1 MALTVQPFA
10 DNKAL
15 DSVRAAMD
23 INVTQ
28 PERIGSLAAGVGIAA
43 YGLSRRSLGGVLL
56 ALLGGALIKR
66 GVTGHCEMYAA
77 LGVNSRQLN
86 TETGVPGNKGIK
98 VVKSVTVARPA
109 QEVYR
114 FWRKL
119 ENLARF
125 MNHVKSVT
133 EIDERRSS
141 WVVKGPMGTELEWTA
156 QILTDREGEL
166 ISWESLPGAE
176 VQNAGSVRFER
187 VGADQTEVRVSLQ
200 YQPPAGVVGAAVA
213 KLFGENPEQQLDEDL
228 ARFKTIIE
236 EGNVAAGTGQNGNV
250 ASAGSAGTHTGAT
263 Q

>member
-15 DSVRAAMD
+15 DTVRAAME
-23 INVTQ
+23 INVPQ
-28 PERIGSLAAGVGIAA
+28 PERIGSLAAGIGLAA

-56 ALLGGALIKR
+56 ALVGGALIKR
-66 GVTGHCEMYAA
+66 GATGHCEMYAA

-98 VVKSVTVARPA
+98 VVKSVTVGRPS

-114 FWRKL
+114 YWRKF
-119 ENLARF
+119 ENLAQF

-133 EIDERRSS
+133 QIDERRST
-141 WVVKGPMGTELEWTA
+141 WVVKGPMGTDLEWTA
-156 QILTDREGEL
+156 QILNDREGEL

-176 VQNAGSVRFER
+176 VQNAGSVRFEAA
-187 VGADQTEVRVSLQ
+187 GDGQTEVRVSLQ
-200 YQPPAGVVGAAVA
+200 YQPPAGVLGAAVA
-213 KLFGENPEQQLDEDL
+213 KLFGEAPEQQLEEDL

-236 EGNVAAGTGQNGNV
+236 REAVAAVAGQNG
-250 ASAGSAGTHTGAT
+250 GTHTGAT

>member
-23 INVTQ
+23 INVPQ
-28 PERIGSLAAGVGIAA
+28 PERIGSVAAGIGIAA

-66 GVTGHCEMYAA
+66 GATGHCEMYAA

-98 VVKSVTVARPA
+98 VIKSVTVARPA
-109 QEVYR
+109 QEVYQY
-114 FWRKL
+114 WRKL
-119 ENLARF
+119 ENLAQF

-133 EIDERRSS
+133 EIDERRST
-141 WVVKGPMGTELEWTA
+141 WIVKGPMGTDLEWTA
-156 QILTDREGEL
+156 QILTDRPGEL

-176 VQNAGSVRFER
+176 VQNAGSVRFESAGDGR
-187 VGADQTEVRVSLQ
+187 TEVRVSLQ
-200 YQPPAGVVGAAVA
+200 YQPPAGVLGAAVA
-213 KLFGENPEQQLDEDL
+213 KLFGEAPEQQLEEDL

-236 EGNVAAGTGQNGNV
+236 GETVTAGMGQNGNV
-250 ASAGSAGTHTGAT
+250 ASAGTAGTHTGAT

>member
-28 PERIGSLAAGVGIAA
+28 PERIGSLAAGVGLAA

-66 GVTGHCEMYAA
+66 GATGHCEMYAA

-98 VVKSVTVARPA
+98 VVKSVTVGRPA

-114 FWRKL
+114 YWRKL
-119 ENLARF
+119 ENLAQF

-133 EIDERRSS
+133 QIDEHRST
-141 WVVKGPMGTELEWTA
+141 WVVKGPMGTDLEWTA

-176 VQNAGSVRFER
+176 VQNAGSVRFETAGDGR
-187 VGADQTEVRVSLQ
+187 TEVRVSLQ
-200 YQPPAGVVGAAVA
+200 YQPPAGVLGATVA
-213 KLFGENPEQQLDEDL
+213 KLFGEAPEQQLEEDL

-236 EGNVAAGTGQNGNV
+236 REAVAAVAGQNG
-250 ASAGSAGTHTGAT
+250 GTHTGAT

>member
-15 DSVRAAMD
+15 DTVRAAME
-23 INVTQ
+23 INVKQ
-28 PERIGSLAAGVGIAA
+28 PERIGSLAAGVGLAA

-56 ALLGGALIKR
+56 ALVGGALIKR
-66 GVTGHCEMYAA
+66 GATGHCEMYAK

-98 VVKSVTVARPA
+98 VVKSVTVGRPA

-114 FWRKL
+114 YWRKF
-119 ENLARF
+119 ENLAQF
-125 MNHVKSVT
+125 MDHVKSVT
-133 EIDERRSS
+133 QIDERRST
-141 WVVKGPMGTELEWTA
+141 WVVKGPMGTDLEWTA

-176 VQNAGSVRFER
+176 VQNAGSVRFESAGDGR
-187 VGADQTEVRVSLQ
+187 TEVRVSLQ
-200 YQPPAGVVGAAVA
+200 YQPPAGVLGATVA
-213 KLFGENPEQQLDEDL
+213 KLFGEAPEQQLEEDL

-236 EGNVAAGTGQNGNV
+236 REAVAAVGGQNG
-250 ASAGSAGTHTGAT
+250 GMHTGAT

>member
-23 INVTQ
+23 INVKQ
-28 PERIGSLAAGVGIAA
+28 PERIGSLAAGIGLAA

-56 ALLGGALIKR
+56 ALVGGALIKR
-66 GVTGHCEMYAA
+66 GATGHCEMYTA
-77 LGVNSRQLN
+77 LGINSRQLN

-98 VVKSVTVARPA
+98 VVKSITVGRPA

-114 FWRKL
+114 YWRKL
-119 ENLARF
+119 ENLAEF

-133 EIDERRSS
+133 QIDERRST
-141 WVVKGPMGTELEWTA
+141 WVVKGPLDTSLEWTA

-166 ISWESLPGAE
+166 IAWESLPGAE
-176 VQNAGSVRFER
+176 VQNAGSVRFESAGEGR
-187 VGADQTEVRVSLQ
+187 TEVRVTLQ
-200 YQPPAGVVGAAVA
+200 YQPPAGVIGATVA
-213 KLFGENPEQQLDEDL
+213 KLFGEAPEQQLEEDL

-236 EGNVAAGTGQNGNV
+236 REAVAAVAGQNG
-250 ASAGSAGTHTGAT
+250 GTHSGAT

>member
-23 INVTQ
+23 INVQQ
-28 PERIGSLAAGVGIAA
+28 PERIGSVAAGAGLAL

-98 VVKSVTVARPA
+98 VTKSIMVGRPA

-114 FWRKL
+114 YWRKL
-119 ENLARF
+119 ENLAQF

-133 EIDERRSS
+133 EIDERRST
-141 WVVKGPMGTELEWTA
+141 WVVKGPLGTDLEWTA
-156 QILTDREGEL
+156 QILSDREGEL
-166 ISWESLPGAE
+166 IAWESLPGAE
-176 VQNAGSVRFER
+176 VQNAGSVRFES
-187 VGADQTEVRVSLQ
+187 VGDGQTEVRVSLQ
-200 YQPPAGVVGAAVA
+200 YQPPAGVLGAAVA

-228 ARFKTIIE
+228 ARFKKLIE
-236 EGNVAAGTGQNGNV
+236 AEAVAGVAANNGVANAGT
-250 ASAGSAGTHTGAT
+250 AATHTGAT

>member
-1 MALTVQPFA
+1 
-10 DNKAL
+10 
-15 DSVRAAMD
+15 MD
-23 INVTQ
+23 INVPQ
-28 PERIGSLAAGVGIAA
+28 PERIGSLAAGVGLAA

-56 ALLGGALIKR
+56 ALVGGALIKR
-66 GVTGHCEMYAA
+66 GATGHCEMYAA

-98 VVKSVTVARPA
+98 VVKSVTVGRPA

-114 FWRKL
+114 YWRKL
-119 ENLARF
+119 ENLAQF

-133 EIDERRSS
+133 QIDERRST
-141 WVVKGPMGTELEWTA
+141 WVVKGPMGTDLEWTA

-176 VQNAGSVRFER
+176 VQNAGSVRFES
-187 VGADQTEVRVSLQ
+187 VGDGRTEVRVSLQ
-200 YQPPAGVVGAAVA
+200 YQPPAGVLGATVA
-213 KLFGENPEQQLDEDL
+213 KLFGEAPEQQLEEDL

-236 EGNVAAGTGQNGNV
+236 REAVAAVAGQNGDMH
-250 ASAGSAGTHTGAT
+250 SGAR

>member
-15 DSVRAAMD
+15 NNVRAAMD
-23 INVTQ
+23 INVPQ
-28 PERIGSLAAGVGIAA
+28 PERIGSLAAGAGLAA

-86 TETGVPGNKGIK
+86 TERGVPGNKGIK
-98 VVKSVTVARPA
+98 VIKSVVVSRPA
-109 QEVYR
+109 QEVYHY
-114 FWRKL
+114 WRKL
-119 ENLARF
+119 ENLAQF

-133 EIDERRSS
+133 QIDERRST
-141 WVVKGPMGTELEWTA
+141 WVVKGPMGSDLEWTA
-156 QILTDREGEL
+156 QIITDRAGEL

-176 VQNAGSVRFER
+176 VQNAGSVRFET
-187 VGADQTEVRVSLQ
+187 VGDGRTEVRVSLQ
-200 YQPPAGVVGAAVA
+200 YQPPAGVLGATVA
-213 KLFGENPEQQLDEDL
+213 KLFGEAPEQQLEEDL
-228 ARFKTIIE
+228 ARFKNIIE
-236 EGNVAAGTGQNGNV
+236 ADAVAAVGAQNG
-250 ASAGSAGTHTGAT
+250 SGGTHTGAT